1 MSDFVPESD
10 MRIGVLSRRA
20 PIGHTADSTATL
32 EHVGGLT
39 RVLPA
44 LAEIANINWTALT
57 TQSQL
62 GLPKSYSFS
71 EVSNQIYRNDLNVF
85 LVEVESEKLAMGDW
99 FCTHYIW
106 PLLHD
111 LPVPELA
118 DETLEQH
125 FNAIR
130 STSRELAAECID
142 INNRGYF
149 VNDFQLSQVPTK
161 LRELE
166 PNKPITFFLHTPWP
180 KWIPS
185 NIDAIKILEFLA
197 TGMLSADVIE
207 FQTQNDLQEF
217 ENFVITHLPLE
228 LEGVRL
234 EVNPVS
240 VDVQTLQAQPLPI
253 EDTMELLEDEI
264 SYVHIARSD
273 PIKNT
278 LATIVAFTESAM
290 HFTGSMPRSY
300 LDIYLVPSRQQWPEY
315 QSLMAQITE
324 CVSKSNAQLSSL
336 GYKPIRLHIG
346 NDYQRAAQALTRYDY
361 LIACSLADG
370 LNLVVKEGAILN
382 DRNGVIVSTK
392 NVGAMA
398 ELGDFCVIAEEFTST
413 GIATALLEARNLSTE
428 SRRKMSFELKRHV
441 QAFDL
446 GLWAQSVI
454 AHFKILEKV

>member
-71 EVSNQIYRNDLNVF
+71 EVSNQIHRNDLNVF

-130 STSRELAAECID
+130 STSRELAAECIN